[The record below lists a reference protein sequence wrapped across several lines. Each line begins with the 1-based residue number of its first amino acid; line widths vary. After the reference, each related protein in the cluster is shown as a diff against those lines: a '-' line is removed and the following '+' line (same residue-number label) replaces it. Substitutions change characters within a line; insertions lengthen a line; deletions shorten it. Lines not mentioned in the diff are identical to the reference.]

1 MTHPCESCMAQ
12 VAILCNHQRSVP
24 KGHTG
29 QMQKMEAKLLEQQ
42 TALDDLED
50 ELKAARKGKPFKGGK
65 TRPVDSCA
73 PALPP
78 SQLCSVRFKDPMINK
93 SRCFLGAWVR
103 MRQCLQ
109 QVLVYVVLGL
119 VQSLNSTCMASSCLP
134 SPEPSSMASGETQ
147 QIYTDTSNA
156 VILHRESC
164 RTCCPLQTPC
174 SGQGTRRSMPPCA
187 EIMHV
192 PALCLPYTRQLLST
206 STKDLHILQ

>member
-1 MTHPCESCMAQ
+1 MAQ

-78 SQLCSVRFKDPMINK
+78 SLLCFVRSESRAGPMIDL
-93 SRCFLGAWVR
+93 SRCFGSMGMNATVPA
-103 MRQCLQ
+103 
-109 QVLVYVVLGL
+109 
-119 VQSLNSTCMASSCLP
+119 ASSSVC
-134 SPEPSSMASGETQ
+134 G
-147 QIYTDTSNA
+147 IG
-156 VILHRESC
+156 
-164 RTCCPLQTPC
+164 PLFK
-174 SGQGTRRSMPPCA
+174 
-187 EIMHV
+187 V
-192 PALCLPYTRQLLST
+192 
-206 STKDLHILQ
+206 